1 MKRDEVDPTA
11 QAYEHLIAK
20 FIPWAEGREDIR
32 AAVVIGSRARGADHP
47 ADEFSDLDIILAATD
62 PQPYIA
68 AGGWV
73 EAIGVPWLAFVE
85 KTPDGR
91 LSERRVLFEGGLD
104 VDFAFMP
111 VDLVREMLKTGV
123 DPDLADMIRRGV
135 RVLVDKDGLAAQ
147 MLAAAPIAAQPPQ
160 APSEAEFLQI
170 ANDFWYHTV
179 WTAKHLRRGELWWAK
194 GCCDGYLKALLLRM
208 LEWHARATRGPE
220 HDTWMR
226 GRFLEEWADPRAVME
241 LRRAFARYDTD
252 EIWRALAATMD
263 LFRWVSVETADR
275 WGYAYAYPTFGA
287 ERATELVHKL
297 LAGKA

>member
-1 MKRDEVDPTA
+1 VDPTA
-11 QAYEHLIAK
+11 HAYENLIAK
-20 FIPWAEGREDIR
+20 FIPWAEDREDIR
-32 AAVVIGSRARGADHP
+32 AAVVIGSRGRGANHP
-47 ADEFSDLDIILAATD
+47 ADEFSDLDIILVVAD
-62 PQPYIA
+62 PRPYIA
-68 AGGWV
+68 TGGWV

-85 KTPDGR
+85 ATPDGR
-91 LSERRVLFEGGLD
+91 ISERRVLFEGGLD

-111 VDLVREMLKTGV
+111 VEPVREMLKTSI

-135 RVLVDKDGLAAQ
+135 RILVDKDGLAAQ
-147 MLAAAPIAAQPPQ
+147 MLAAAPAAQPPQ
-160 APSEAEFLQI
+160 VPSEAEFLQV

-194 GCCDGYLKALLLRM
+194 GCCDGYLKARLLSM
-208 LEWHARATRGPE
+208 LEWHARATRGAE

-263 LFRWVSVETADR
+263 LFRWLSVETAGR
-275 WGYAYAYPTFGA
+275 WGYTYPTFGA
-287 ERATELVHKL
+287 ERAAELVGKL
-297 LAGKA
+297 QAEPG

>member
-1 MKRDEVDPTA
+1 VNQTT
-11 QAYEHLIAK
+11 QAYEHLIAR
-20 FIPWAEGREDIR
+20 FVAWAQGREDIR
-32 AAVVIGSRARGADHP
+32 AAAVIGSRARGANHP
-47 ADEFSDLDIILAATD
+47 ADEFSDLDIILIATD

-68 AGGWV
+68 TGGWV
-73 EAIGVPWLAFVE
+73 EAIGHPWLVFVE
-85 KTPDGR
+85 RTPDGH

-111 VDLVREMLKTGV
+111 VGPVRAMLKTGV

-147 MLAAAPIAAQPPQ
+147 IIAAAPTAQPPQ
-160 APSEAEFLQI
+160 APSEADFLQV

-208 LEWHARATRGPE
+208 LEWHARATQGPE

-241 LRRAFARYDTD
+241 LCEAFARYDTD
-252 EIWRALAATMD
+252 EIWGALAATMG
-263 LFRWVSVETADR
+263 LFRWVSVETAGQ
-275 WGYAYAYPTFGA
+275 WGFAYPTFGA

-297 LAGKA
+297 RAEQG